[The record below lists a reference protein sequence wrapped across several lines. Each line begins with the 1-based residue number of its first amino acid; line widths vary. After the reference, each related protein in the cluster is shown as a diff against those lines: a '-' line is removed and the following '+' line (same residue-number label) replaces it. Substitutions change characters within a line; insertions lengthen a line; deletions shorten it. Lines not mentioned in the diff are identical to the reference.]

1 MKKDTLLYL
10 YNTLTR
16 EKEIFKPIKG
26 KSVRMYSCGP
36 TVYWYQH
43 IGNMRTYIF
52 SDILKRVLGYNGYK
66 VKQVMNVTD
75 VGHLTSNADTG
86 EDKMELAV
94 QKEHKSVNE
103 IADYYLSIFKQDMK
117 KLHIFE
123 PLIWCKATAHIR
135 EQIELIKKLE
145 KKGYTYKT
153 SDGIYFDSSKFK
165 DYGKLARLNISGL
178 EEGARIDMKE
188 KRRKTDFA
196 LWKFSEKPGE
206 RQQEWKSP
214 WGLGYPGWHVECSA
228 MAMKYIGAHFDIH
241 TGGEDHIP
249 VHHTNEI
256 AQSEAATGKKFVNY
270 WLHGAFL
277 TFRGE
282 KVSKSKGGLYTIS
295 ELEALGYKPEHYRY
309 LCLLTH
315 YRKPLEFSLTALDAA
330 RNAYERLVSNYL
342 RFRANTFKSDKNHEP
357 FLDYLS
363 QFDKAINNDLNMPLA
378 LGVAWDV
385 VNDGMLSAHQRKSLL
400 ERFDKILGLGI
411 ATMKDKKV
419 VVPVVVRKMVDER
432 EQARKVHDWAR
443 ADVLRAR
450 VFEKG
455 FVIED
460 SFDGPKIL
468 MKDP

>member
-1 MKKDTLLYL
+1 
-10 YNTLTR
+10 
-16 EKEIFKPIKG
+16 
-26 KSVRMYSCGP
+26 
-36 TVYWYQH
+36 
-43 IGNMRTYIF
+43 MRTYIF

-196 LWKFSEKPGE
+196 LWKFSEKPSE

-214 WGLGYPGWHVECSA
+214 CFGYPGWHVECSA

-256 AQSEAATGKKFVNY
+256 AQSEAATGKN
-270 WLHGAFL
+270 L
-277 TFRGE
+277 
-282 KVSKSKGGLYTIS
+282 
-295 ELEALGYKPEHYRY
+295 
-309 LCLLTH
+309 
-315 YRKPLEFSLTALDAA
+315 
-330 RNAYERLVSNYL
+330 
-342 RFRANTFKSDKNHEP
+342 
-357 FLDYLS
+357 
-363 QFDKAINNDLNMPLA
+363 
-378 LGVAWDV
+378 
-385 VNDGMLSAHQRKSLL
+385 
-400 ERFDKILGLGI
+400 
-411 ATMKDKKV
+411 
-419 VVPVVVRKMVDER
+419 
-432 EQARKVHDWAR
+432 
-443 ADVLRAR
+443 
-450 VFEKG
+450 
-455 FVIED
+455 
-460 SFDGPKIL
+460 
-468 MKDP
+468 